1 MMFVLAMLAA
11 SALADAALAD
21 SNIDEAM
28 RQATQVSPAE
38 GRAQI
43 DAWVA
48 AHAGSPSVPLARYWQ
63 AQSFVRESRY
73 DDADRVLAEIE
84 SAPTDIHWDAR
95 LMRAD
100 LQLAQRHWSKAEAAY
115 RAVGA
120 PGGSRWE
127 YEANARGEI
136 ARSSARREE
145 AVWVTLAAILA
156 LALYRGVS
164 LRRALWPPPEELV
177 FAAPLLAV
185 LAIAAVPRVPEERFA
200 VLAVALGAVPLLWV
214 HGAYLRAHPL
224 RPLRRVGEAVL
235 GIAQAA
241 GVVFC
246 AVVVSGL
253 WDSVVN
259 TWMAGVE

>member
-11 SALADAALAD
+11 SALADAD
-21 SNIDEAM
+21 NIDDAM

-43 DAWVA
+43 DAWIA

-73 DDADRVLAEIE
+73 DDADRVLAGIE

-115 RAVGA
+115 RAIGA
-120 PGGSRWE
+120 PAGSRWE

-136 ARSSARREE
+136 AQSSGRREQG
-145 AVWVTLAAILA
+145 VWVTLAAILA
-156 LALYRGVS
+156 LALYRAAS

-177 FAAPLLAV
+177 FAAPLLVV

-200 VLAVALGAVPLLWV
+200 VLAVALGAAPLLWI
-214 HGAYLRAHPL
+214 HGAYLRARPL
-224 RPLRRVGEAVL
+224 RPLRRLGEAAL
-235 GIAQAA
+235 GIVQAA